1 MGDLNGLAAREAGL
15 ANKTRQ
21 QPRATKPVVQSRL
34 VWLLVTIATVA
45 LTRWLGHYLPPELAQ
60 LVAQMLSD
68 EVLAVLVP
76 VLAGAGIVLKVE
88 DKRQAERLAQAML
101 AERDKPLRSPF
112 GFATMGLL
120 AGLAMMAAAA
130 VLLTGC
136 GTTWPAQCQ
145 TSLSAITCRC
155 QKVRFAVD
163 RHPTKPAPS
172 GVVRTS
178 CDGKLLPVEVEGGH
192 FDTAGAPH
200 DP

>member
-1 MGDLNGLAAREAGL
+1 M
-15 ANKTRQ
+15 
-21 QPRATKPVVQSRL
+21 RATKPAAKSRL
-34 VWLLVTIATVA
+34 IWILVTIATVA

-88 DKRQAERLAQAML
+88 DKRQAERLVQTMVR
-101 AERDKPLRSPF
+101 ERDPDFPLRNR

-120 AGLAMMAAAA
+120 AALAMLGTAA

-136 GTTWPAQCQ
+136 GSTWPAQCQ

-155 QKVRFAVD
+155 TKVRFAVQA
-163 RHPTKPAPS
+163 HPSRPAPA
-172 GVVRTS
+172 GMLRTS
-178 CDGKLLPVEVEGGH
+178 CDGKPLPLQVEAER
-192 FDTAGAPH
+192 FSTEGAPH
-200 DP
+200 DQ